1 MFDRFLSVAD
11 FNVASQDNECS
22 FLFMNMYKMVLGS
35 MQVEVCR
42 FLLLNAYAKLHDF
55 TVS

>member
-1 MFDRFLSVAD
+1 
-11 FNVASQDNECS
+11 
-22 FLFMNMYKMVLGS
+22 MNMYKMVLGS

-42 FLLLNAYAKLHDF
+42 FLLLNTYAKLRDF